1 MSEDGTGRINAPT
14 QDPHPSWCQPDE
26 CTIEPGDPDG
36 RHGSFCYTV
45 SPDDPVHTVIYLWAT
60 QLPGG
65 VQPPLARVEISDY
78 RTGGETV
85 ETFPLTQAQ
94 LRRLHEVTGDLLSS
108 LTKEK

>member
-14 QDPHPSWCQPDE
+14 QDPHPSWCQPNE
-26 CTIEPGDPDG
+26 CSIELGLT
-36 RHGSFCYTV
+36 HGSFCYTV
-45 SPDDPVHTVIYLWAT
+45 RPDYPVHTVIYLWAT

-65 VQPPLARVEISDY
+65 AQPLLARVEISDY

-85 ETFPLTQAQ
+85 ETFPLTHAQ
-94 LRRLHEVTGDLLSS
+94 LRRLHEVTGELLTS